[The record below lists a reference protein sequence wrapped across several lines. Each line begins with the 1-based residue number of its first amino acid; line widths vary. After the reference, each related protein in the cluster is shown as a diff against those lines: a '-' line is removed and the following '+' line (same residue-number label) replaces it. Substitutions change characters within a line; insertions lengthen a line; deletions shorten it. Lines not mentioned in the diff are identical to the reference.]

1 MYSPVGTFPMLR
13 KPKVNIIEVARHA
26 GVSKSTVSR
35 VVSDCGGA
43 VSARTLDKVNA
54 AIRELGYT
62 RNTFAAGLRTQ
73 KTWIVL
79 VMVPDIANPF
89 WAEIARAAQDRL
101 EAEGNS
107 VVVGN
112 TDWSEEREASYYNL
126 ARSGRFDGLLL
137 NSVTDNIA
145 MIDELGVPAVMIGER
160 AAAQDIDTVGTDTKR
175 ATRIALDFLWKKGH
189 RRIAIATSE
198 HGSERYLSLR
208 RRTWEE
214 FLAEK
219 GIEHDPEIG
228 FTVKLSEDGG
238 RVFARS
244 LLALDGW
251 KDRVDA
257 VFCGNDLLAIAAMD
271 ALRDAGIQ
279 PGRDISV
286 VGMDDIPAAAHVRP
300 ALTTVRKPRALI
312 GAAAAEL
319 LLARIRD
326 PERPRERRLFPG
338 ELIERDSVAERRP
351 GA

>member
-1 MYSPVGTFPMLR
+1 MVA
-13 KPKVNIIEVARHA
+13 KPKVNIIEVANRA

-43 VSARTLDKVNA
+43 VSAKTREKVLN
-54 AIRELGYT
+54 AIRELRYT
-62 RNTFAAGLRTQ
+62 RNTIAAGLRTQ

-79 VMVPDIANPF
+79 IMVPDIANPF

-112 TDWSEEREASYYNL
+112 TDWSEEREARYFEL
-126 ARSGRFDGLLL
+126 ARAGRFDGMII
-137 NSVTDNIA
+137 NSVTNNIA
-145 MIDELGVPAVMIGER
+145 GITELGIPEVMVGER
-160 AAAQDIDTVGTDTKR
+160 AAAQDIDTVGTDTR
-175 ATRIALDFLWKKGH
+175 IATRIALDHLWAKGH

-208 RRTWEE
+208 RRTYEE

-219 GIEHDPEIG
+219 GVAHDPSIA
-228 FTVKLSEDGG
+228 FTVKLSEEGG
-238 RVFARS
+238 RQFARS
-244 LLALDGW
+244 LLALERW
-251 KDRVDA
+251 RERVDA

-271 ALRDAGIQ
+271 VLRGAGIEA
-279 PGRDISV
+279 GRDLSV
-286 VGMDDIPAAAHVRP
+286 VGMDDIPASALIRP

-312 GAAAAEL
+312 GTTAAEC

-326 PERPRERRLFPG
+326 PGRSRVRRLFPG
-338 ELIERDSVAERRP
+338 ELIERDSVVERRT

>member
-1 MYSPVGTFPMLR
+1 MAAR
-13 KPKVNIIEVARHA
+13 PKVSIIDVARHA

-35 VVSDCGGA
+35 VVSDFGGA
-43 VSARTLDKVNA
+43 VSASTLDKVNA

-112 TDWSEEREASYYNL
+112 TDWSEEREARYFQL
-126 ARSGRFDGLLL
+126 ARAGRFDGLLL

-145 MIDELGVPAVMIGER
+145 MIEELGIPAVMVGER
-160 AAAQDIDTVGTDTKR
+160 AAAQDIDTVGTDTR
-175 ATRIALDFLWKKGH
+175 SATRTALDYLWEKGH

-198 HGSERYLSLR
+198 RGSERYLSLR
-208 RRTWEE
+208 RRTYEE

-219 GIEHDPEIG
+219 GIPLDPSIA

-238 RVFARS
+238 RLFARS

-251 KDRVDA
+251 RDRVDA
-257 VFCGNDLLAIAAMD
+257 VFCGNDLLAIAAME
-271 ALRDAGIQ
+271 ALREAGIEA
-279 PGRDISV
+279 GRDISV
-286 VGMDDIPAAAHVRP
+286 IGMDDIPAAAHVRP
-300 ALTTVRKPRALI
+300 GLTTVRKPRALI

-338 ELIERDSVAERRP
+338 ELIERESVVERRT

>member
-1 MYSPVGTFPMLR
+1 MLKRR
-13 KPKVNIIEVARHA
+13 KVSIIEVAERA

-35 VVSDCGGA
+35 VVSDVGGA
-43 VSARTLDKVNA
+43 VSARAHERVTN

-62 RNTFAAGLRTQ
+62 RNTFAAGLRTN

-112 TDWSEEREASYYNL
+112 TDWTEAREGRYFEL
-126 ARSGRFDGLLL
+126 ARAGRFDGIII

-145 MIDELGVPAVMIGER
+145 MIHELGIPAVMVGER
-160 AAAQDIDTVGTDTKR
+160 AAAQDIDTVGTDTR
-175 ATRIALDFLWKKGH
+175 GATRTALEYLWARGH
-189 RRIAIATSE
+189 RRIAIAATE

-208 RRTWEE
+208 RRTYEE
-214 FLAEK
+214 FLTEK
-219 GIEHDPEIG
+219 GVRHNPGIA
-228 FTVKLSEDGG
+228 FSVKLSGEGG
-238 RVFARS
+238 RELAR
-244 LLALDGW
+244 ALGSMERW
-251 KDRVDA
+251 RERVDA
-257 VFCGNDLLAIAAMD
+257 VFCGNDLMAIAAME
-271 ALRDAGIQ
+271 ALRETGIE

-286 VGMDDIPAAAHVRP
+286 VGMDDIPAAALVRP
-300 ALTTVRKPRALI
+300 SLTTVRKPRALI

-319 LLARIRD
+319 LLERIMD

-338 ELIERDSVAERRP
+338 ELIERDSVVERQQAE
-351 GA
+351 